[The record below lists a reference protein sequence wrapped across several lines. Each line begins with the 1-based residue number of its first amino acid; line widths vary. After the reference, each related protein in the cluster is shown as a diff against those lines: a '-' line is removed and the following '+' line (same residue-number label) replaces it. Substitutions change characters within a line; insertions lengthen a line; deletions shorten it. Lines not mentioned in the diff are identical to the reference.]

1 MSVSKTDDRGSNP
14 RGPALNLNFMQRKIV
29 LFDFDGVIIDSFSAA
44 FETSKKFYP
53 QLTEG
58 DYRKLFEG
66 NINDWIGKLHDDA
79 DFFAEYIPMMENGV
93 RPTRGINETIKKMAE
108 VYTLIVVSSGMTNSI
123 KDFMEREGLAE
134 CFAEI
139 MGNDVHRSKVEKI
152 KMIFLKYG
160 AAGQNCV
167 LITDTLGDMREAE
180 QAGVGAIGVSWGFHD
195 RDTLQN
201 GNHFRVVESLE
212 ELLAA
217 VSDYFSETNEQ

>member
-1 MSVSKTDDRGSNP
+1 MP
-14 RGPALNLNFMQRKIV
+14 RKIV

-53 QLTEG
+53 QLTER

-66 NINDWIGKLHDDA
+66 NINDWIGKLHDDS
-79 DFFAEYIPMMENGV
+79 DFFAEYIPKMKSGAK
-93 RPTRGINETIKKMAE
+93 PTRGINEAIKKLAE
-108 VYTLIVVSSGMTNSI
+108 AYTLIIVSSGMTDSI
-123 KDFMEREGLAE
+123 KTFMEREGLAE
-134 CFAEI
+134 CFSEI

-152 KMIFLKYG
+152 KMIFSKYG

-180 QAGVGAIGVSWGFHD
+180 QAGVGAIGVLWGFHD

-201 GNHFRVVESLE
+201 GNPFRIIKNPE
-212 ELLAA
+212 ELLTA
-217 VSDYFSETNEQ
+217 VSDHFSKTDER